1 MVALSSLWLPILL
14 SAVLVFVASSIIHMA
29 TPWHKGDYLQTPN
42 EDKVMEALR
51 AFAIPPGDYMMP
63 KPADMKDMKSK
74 EFCDKMEKGPVMMFT
89 VMPGGTFSMGKN
101 LVQWFVFSL
110 VVGFFAAYVTAH
122 ALSAGAPYLQ
132 VFRMAGA
139 DRIHR
144 LFARTVADVDLVSTV
159 LGHDAEVDDRRLDLR
174 APDRGRIWLVVA
186 ALSCRCETFRTG
198 SYSELRGRID
208 PPALRSA
215 GVTTSTYDDDE

>member
-63 KPADMKDMKSK
+63 RPADMKDMKSK

-89 VMPGGTFSMGKN
+89 MMPTGAFSMGRN

-110 VVGFFAAYVTAH
+110 VVSFFAAYVTAH
-122 ALSAGAPYLQ
+122 SLAAGAQYPK
-132 VFRMAGA
+132 VFQ
-139 DRIHR
+139 
-144 LFARTVADVDLVSTV
+144 L
-159 LGHDAEVDDRRLDLR
+159 
-174 APDRGRIWLVVA
+174 
-186 ALSCRCETFRTG
+186 
-198 SYSELRGRID
+198 
-208 PPALRSA
+208 A
-215 GVTTSTYDDDE
+215 GVTAFIGYSVALWPMSIWYRRSWVTTLKSTIDGLIYGLLTGGAFGWLWPH